1 MTVFNKIF
9 ISLLLAIL
17 VIGCETTNDFSD
29 RIPAVEKSQFI
40 KHADDWRNLR
50 YGEIIPVF
58 KDKAKLYV
66 EVYNSVT
73 CNELPKEPWDKLD
86 AEKMAKDYGAKTV
99 ILNGPRYWLI
109 NKMEG
114 RGKSRSGKV
123 VNFGGIEMRLVATL
137 NSNIFSGTVGDK
149 IYTENEVKRETTYHY
164 YKDNMVYELTSPKG
178 EVYRM
183 QSYTQMKDSALTIE
197 QLENL
202 GDRLDLPEG
211 WSYKAKIL
219 KQNSAMAANGIAYV
233 INDELGNSYQKITQ

>member
-1 MTVFNKIF
+1 MTLFNKIF
-9 ISLLLAIL
+9 TGLLAAIL
-17 VIGCETTNDFSD
+17 VLSCKSTTDFTD

-40 KHADDWRNLR
+40 KHADDWKNLR

-58 KDKAKLYV
+58 KDKARLHV

-73 CNELPKEPWDKLD
+73 CNELPQEQWAKLD
-86 AEKMAKDYGAKTV
+86 AEKMAEAYGAKTV

-114 RGKSRSGKV
+114 RGKTSTGKV
-123 VNFGGIEMRLVATL
+123 VDFGGIEMRLVATL

-149 IYTENEVKRETTYHY
+149 FYAENEVKRETTYHY
-164 YKDNMVYELTSPKG
+164 YKDSMVYELTSAKG

-183 QSYTQMKDSALTIE
+183 QSYTSMKDATLTIE
-197 QLENL
+197 KLENL

-219 KQNSAMAANGIAYV
+219 KENSAMTANGIAYV

>member
-1 MTVFNKIF
+1 M
-9 ISLLLAIL
+9 
-17 VIGCETTNDFSD
+17 
-29 RIPAVEKSQFI
+29 
-40 KHADDWRNLR
+40 
-50 YGEIIPVF
+50 
-58 KDKAKLYV
+58 
-66 EVYNSVT
+66 
-73 CNELPKEPWDKLD
+73 
-86 AEKMAKDYGAKTV
+86 AEAYGAKTL

-114 RGKSRSGKV
+114 RGKTTTGKV
-123 VNFGGIEMRLVATL
+123 VYFGGIEMKLVATL

-149 IYTENEVKRETTYHY
+149 LYTDNEVKRETTYHY
-164 YKDNMVYELTSPKG
+164 YKDNMVYELTSSKG

-183 QSYTQMKDSALTIE
+183 QSYAQLEDPMLTID

-219 KQNSAMAANGIAYV
+219 KQNSTMVADGIAYV

>member
-1 MTVFNKIF
+1 MI
-9 ISLLLAIL
+9 
-17 VIGCETTNDFSD
+17 
-29 RIPAVEKSQFI
+29 
-40 KHADDWRNLR
+40 
-50 YGEIIPVF
+50 GEIIPVF

-73 CNELPKEPWDKLD
+73 CNELPKELWEKLD
-86 AEKMAKDYGAKTV
+86 AEKMTEAYSAKTV

-114 RGKSRSGKV
+114 RGETKKGKV
-123 VNFGGIEMRLVATL
+123 VNFNGIEMRLVATL

-149 IYTENEVKRETTYHY
+149 LYTDNEVKRETTYHY

-183 QSYTQMKDSALTIE
+183 QSYTQMKDPTLTIE

-202 GDRLDLPEG
+202 GERLDLPEG
-211 WSYKAKIL
+211 WSYNAKIL

>member
-1 MTVFNKIF
+1 MNLFNKI
-9 ISLLLAIL
+9 IIGILLAIS
-17 VIGCETTNDFSD
+17 VIGCETTADFSN

-58 KDKAKLYV
+58 KDKAKLHI

-73 CNELPKEPWDKLD
+73 CNELPKEPWEKLD
-86 AEKMAKDYGAKTV
+86 AKQMAEAYGAKTV

-114 RGKSRSGKV
+114 RGETSKGKV
-123 VNFGGIEMRLVATL
+123 VNFGGIEMKLVAKL
-137 NSNIFSGTVGDK
+137 NTNIFSGTVGDK
-149 IYTENEVKRETTYHY
+149 LYAENEVKRETTYHFH
-164 YKDNMVYELTSPKG
+164 KDNMVYELSSPKG

-183 QSYTQMKDSALTIE
+183 QSYAQIEDPTLTIE

-202 GDRLDLPEG
+202 GNRLDLPEG

-219 KQNSAMAANGIAYV
+219 KQ
-233 INDELGNSYQKITQ
+233 TQL